1 MPNICMVYWH
11 VYELIQ
17 GDGTLSTVSADD
29 VDCDLLFSHQIN
41 YSLFTTHKCD
51 TLCSMFKFISLSLI
65 LLDLLWQQQQWQ
77 WLKVVKNV
85 GWWVG
90 AKVHVIPTFWFL
102 LIIPAAFVNSTHNT
116 SYLYLPEQL
125 YSSVTP
131 TNSCQYLHAIS
142 HSAHKSS
149 HPVSNFW
156 QLISSFYLFS
166 LYFCPAHYQNV
177 WGQRPRDRRERNLG
191 GKKTGYYCR
200 AIYRYSNN
208 EISNTNILSLSL
220 FEGLEISN

>member
-29 VDCDLLFSHQIN
+29 VDCDLSFSHQIN
-41 YSLFTTHKCD
+41 HSLFTTHKCD
-51 TLCSMFKFISLSLI
+51 TLCSM
-65 LLDLLWQQQQWQ
+65 
-77 WLKVVKNV
+77 NV

-149 HPVSNFW
+149 YPVSNFW
-156 QLISSFYLFS
+156 QLVSSFYLFS

-200 AIYRYSNN
+200 AMYRYSNN